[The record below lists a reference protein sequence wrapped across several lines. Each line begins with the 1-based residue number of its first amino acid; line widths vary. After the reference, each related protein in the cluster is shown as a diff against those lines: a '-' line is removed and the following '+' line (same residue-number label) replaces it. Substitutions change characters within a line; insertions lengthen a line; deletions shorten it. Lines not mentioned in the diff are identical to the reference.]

1 MWETEQRNNRIRSA
15 GGFTQYDLGI
25 SKFSK
30 QLGLPE
36 YQSSLNAIQGEANRA
51 IIELM
56 GVQGRGSRQMESW
69 ALNIR
74 MERDRKSREVIAQ
87 ANAERARL
95 RNLANQAGAGDTLWR
110 DIIVDTKSRRQLTD
124 MIAWKQSMGIAT
136 TGVV

>member
-1 MWETEQRNNRIRSA
+1 MKA
-15 GGFTQYDLGI
+15 GGFQHYDLGM
-25 SKFSK
+25 KHFSN

-51 IIELM
+51 IKELM
-56 GVQGRGSRQMESW
+56 NVQGRGSRQMESW

-95 RNLANQAGAGDTLWR
+95 RNIANQAGAGETLWR
-110 DIIVDTKSRRQLTD
+110 DIIVDKNSRRQLND